1 MSPSLRLGGARVEE
15 ILVLP
20 PSSHNSKTAWS
31 HLPLEKSEKQDGWGE
46 AMVGTLGRL
55 SAC

>member
-1 MSPSLRLGGARVEE
+1 MEE